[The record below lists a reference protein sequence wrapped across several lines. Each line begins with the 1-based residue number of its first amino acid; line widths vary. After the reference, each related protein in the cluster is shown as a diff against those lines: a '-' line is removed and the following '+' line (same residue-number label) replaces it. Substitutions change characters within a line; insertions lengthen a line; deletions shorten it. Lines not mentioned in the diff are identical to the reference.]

1 LLEVSDLTA
10 GYGDIIGVS
19 GLSLRVDAGE
29 VVALLG
35 ANGAGKT
42 TSLSAIFGLVKPRQ
56 GRITVRGTVT
66 TGWSPRRMGRAGCA
80 LVPEGRGLFPSMT
93 VEEHLRLGA
102 FLAPRGTWSSALE
115 EIFHYFPRLGERR
128 QQVAGTLSGGEQQM
142 LTLGRALM
150 SRPQLLMVDEL
161 SLGLAPIV
169 IGQLYGEL
177 TRLVRERGS
186 SLLVVEQHAPMAL
199 RHADRIYVLEAGA
212 LRLEGTAEELRSGEA
227 LHRAYLG
234 LGDGAGPAAE
244 AGRGHAL
251 PAGVGG
257 REREASPVGRQEL
270 SRRRRVYS

>member
-1 LLEVSDLTA
+1 MLEVRDLTA
-10 GYGDIIGVS
+10 GYGDIIGVA
-19 GLSLRVDAGE
+19 GLSLRVAPGE
-29 VVALLG
+29 VVAILG

-56 GRITVRGTVT
+56 GSVT
-66 TGWSPRRMGRAGCA
+66 LDGALATGWSPRRMGCAGCA

-102 FLAPRGTWSSALE
+102 FLAPRGAWTSTVE
-115 EIFHYFPRLGERR
+115 EIFDYFPRLAERR
-128 QQVAGTLSGGEQQM
+128 RQLAGTLSGGEQQM

-150 SRPQLLMVDEL
+150 SRPRLLMVDEL

-169 IGQLYGEL
+169 ISQLYTEL

-186 SLLVVEQHAPMAL
+186 ALLVVEQHAPMAL

-212 LRLEGTAEELRSGEA
+212 LRLEGTAEELRSGDE

-234 LGDGAGPAAE
+234 LNRNADQDADGESGPAVPASAGAGASAS
-244 AGRGHAL
+244 
-251 PAGVGG
+251 PAGGQVLV
-257 REREASPVGRQEL
+257 RH
-270 SRRRRVYS
+270 RRVYS

>member
-19 GLSLRVDAGE
+19 GLSLRVDPGE

-42 TSLSAIFGLVKPRQ
+42 TSLSAIFGVVKPRQ
-56 GRITVRGTVT
+56 GRITVDGTVT

-102 FLAPRGTWSSALE
+102 FLAPRSVWSSVVE

-128 QQVAGTLSGGEQQM
+128 RQVAGTLSGGEQQM
-142 LTLGRALM
+142 LALGRALM
-150 SRPQLLMVDEL
+150 SRPRLLMVDEL

-199 RHADRIYVLEAGA
+199 RHADRVYVLEAGA
-212 LRLEGTAEELRSGEA
+212 LRLEGTAAELRSGEA

-234 LGDGAGPAAE
+234 LGDGARPAGG
-244 AGRGHAL
+244 AGRG
-251 PAGVGG
+251 PAVPAAVGG
-257 REREASPVGRQEL
+257 RGHEASRMGRQER